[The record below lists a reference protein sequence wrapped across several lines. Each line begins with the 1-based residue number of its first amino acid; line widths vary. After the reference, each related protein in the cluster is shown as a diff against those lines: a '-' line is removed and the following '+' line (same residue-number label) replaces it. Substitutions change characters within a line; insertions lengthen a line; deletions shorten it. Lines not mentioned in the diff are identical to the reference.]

1 MNKKDENNIVFPA
14 EYYEK
19 KVSSSRRK
27 VSKNTRY
34 GGENRVLD
42 AEKNRKKESEERAK
56 YLKRKAEYENKLR
69 LEEKKRNKT
78 LLKEQK
84 KLKKAQKEKIKK
96 ERKIEIKQRRKA
108 ILRMYKMA
116 VIPVFS
122 ALIIS
127 SSIIALISMRSKVAQ
142 KRYELNKINKEI
154 SEILNRK
161 EKFEISLENLSR
173 SDIVEKYAI
182 EVLKMKYPSARD
194 IVYIDIK
201 K

>member
-19 KVSSSRRK
+19 KVSNSRRK

-69 LEEKKRNKT
+69 LEEKKKNKT

-108 ILRMYKMA
+108 TLRMYKMA

-127 SSIIALISMRSKVAQ
+127 CSIIALINMRSKVAQ

-201 K
+201 E

>member
-19 KVSSSRRK
+19 KVSNSRRK

-108 ILRMYKMA
+108 TLRMYKMA

-201 K
+201 E

>member
-19 KVSSSRRK
+19 KVSNSRHK

-108 ILRMYKMA
+108 TLRMYKMA

-201 K
+201 E